1 MKYTLVIPAAGKGKR
16 MGAGVNKL
24 FVPIQ
29 SVPVIIHTL
38 RAFEHDSNCAEIIL
52 AISQDEYKIFSDLLA
67 KHDIKKDV
75 VFVNGGRE
83 RQDSVYNGI
92 CHAQYEYILVHD
104 GARPFVTEDVTRR
117 VLDAAVED
125 GASVCAVPVKDT
137 IKRIVDGMVAETV
150 ERASLW
156 AVQTPQGFHLPLLKK
171 AHQIAREAGY
181 NGTDDASLVEYIKH
195 KVTVVEGSYYN
206 IKVTTPDD
214 LVVAEAFL
222 RTNR

>member
-16 MGAGVNKL
+16 MGAGINKL
-24 FVPIQ
+24 LIPMQ
-29 SVPVIIHTL
+29 SAPVIIHTL
-38 RAFEHDSNCAEIIL
+38 RAFENDSNCAEIIL
-52 AISQDEYKIFSDLLA
+52 VISEDEYETFSDLLA
-67 KHDIKKDV
+67 KYDIKKDV
-75 VFVNGGRE
+75 VFVNGGSE

-92 CHAQYEYILVHD
+92 CHAQHEYVLVHD
-104 GARPFVTEDVTRR
+104 GARPFVTEGVTQR
-117 VLDAAVED
+117 VLDAAVEY
-125 GASVCAVPVKDT
+125 GASICAVPVKDT
-137 IKRIVDGMVAETV
+137 IKRIVDGVVEETV
-150 ERASLW
+150 ERSALW